1 MKDKNVHIT
10 WSNRG
15 AHEPSLTWLFS
26 QTSLDLTRYVS
37 EKKTKKTMTT
47 AASSSSCPPNPCLN
61 LPTAKRSSPTRRTR
75 QIVMTSNPDHRP
87 SSSRRGS
94 YYSSSARSMT
104 WEDATAAKENRI
116 RVYLELMNFANR
128 ETEVPKQTVV
138 WAWHTEEGERRERQR
153 VVWEKTEVRVVVIGE
168 DEVSWEVEGEWE
180 HHLLSLSWGYRVG
193 SPS

>member
-75 QIVMTSNPDHRP
+75 QIVMTSNPDHR